1 MKLKTKYFG
10 EVEVDESESLLF
22 AVPIYGFDQ
31 IDRYIVLSD
40 SSVPDSP
47 FCWLQAVEHEDVC
60 FVLTQ
65 PEVVCEQYSPVLSQ
79 DDRALLGLAPGE
91 EPVFRLITI
100 LPDDVTKATVNMKS
114 PIVIHPAAKRAAQ
127 MILDADY
134 PVRAPLMREEEG
146 TC

>member
-10 EVEVDESESLLF
+10 EVDVDESESLLF
-22 AVPIYGFDQ
+22 ATAVFGFEQ

-47 FCWLQAVEHEDVC
+47 FSWLQAMEEEDVC

-65 PEVVCEQYSPVLSQ
+65 PEAVCEMYAPALSQ
-79 DDRALLGLAPGE
+79 EDRALLGLAPGE
-91 EPVFRLITI
+91 KPVFRLITI
-100 LPDDVTKATVNMKS
+100 LPDDVTKATVNLKS

-134 PVRAPLMREEEG
+134 PVRAPLIREEEE